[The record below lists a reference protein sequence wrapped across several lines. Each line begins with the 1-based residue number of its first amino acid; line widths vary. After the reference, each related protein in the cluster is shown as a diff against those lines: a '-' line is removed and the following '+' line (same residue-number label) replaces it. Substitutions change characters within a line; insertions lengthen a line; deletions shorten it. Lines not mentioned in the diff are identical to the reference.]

1 MILSGHAIRDAV
13 DRGDIRIE
21 PFDARHLGPNS
32 YDYRL
37 QPELV
42 IIEPGETG
50 EPRRVTIEDAG
61 FTLEPGRLY
70 LGATEELIGSERY
83 AMTLLGRS
91 SLGRLGL
98 YLNITADLGHIGAVS
113 NWTLELKVVQP
124 LVVYPRMRIGQVAF
138 WTAMGTTAAYT
149 GRYLGDRGPVTSRD
163 SALSSPSNGIG
174 PESPPPAKDP
184 SP

>member
-1 MILSGHAIRDAV
+1 MILTGHAIGEAV
-13 DRGDIRIE
+13 RRGDIHIE
-21 PFDARHLGPNS
+21 PFDEACLGPNS

-42 IIEPGETG
+42 ILEHGETAA
-50 EPRRVTIEDAG
+50 PRRVTIPDTG

-70 LGATEELIGSERY
+70 LGATEESIGSDRY

-98 YLNITADLGHIGAVS
+98 YLNITADLGHIGAIS

-124 LVVYPRMRIGQVAF
+124 LIVYPRMRIGQVAF
-138 WTAMGTTAAYT
+138 WTSEGTTNAYN

-163 SALSSPSNGIG
+163 RDLA
-174 PESPPPAKDP
+174 SPPDSPATEDP
-184 SP
+184 DT

>member
-13 DRGDIRIE
+13 ERGDIRIE
-21 PFDARHLGPNS
+21 PFDTASLGPNS

-42 IIEPGETG
+42 IIEPGESAD
-50 EPRRVTIEDAG
+50 PRRVAIDDTG
-61 FTLEPGRLY
+61 FMLEPGRLY

-138 WTAMGTTAAYT
+138 WTASGTTAAYS
-149 GRYLGDRGPVTSRD
+149 GRYLGDRKPVTSRD
-163 SALSSPSNGIG
+163 ESLSAQSTE
-174 PESPPPAKDP
+174 PEPAAPPPAKDP
-184 SP
+184 IP

>member
-1 MILSGHAIRDAV
+1 MILTGHAIRAAV

-21 PFDARHLGPNS
+21 PFDAASLGPNS

-42 IIEPGETG
+42 IIEPGASDDPPRVAIG
-50 EPRRVTIEDAG
+50 EDG

-138 WTAMGTTAAYT
+138 WTASGTPSAYT
-149 GRYLGDRGPVTSRD
+149 GRYLGDRRPVTSRD
-163 SALSSPSNGIG
+163 TGLAAPNGESDPPSAKEQRP
-174 PESPPPAKDP
+174 
-184 SP
+184 

>member
-1 MILSGHAIRDAV
+1 MILTGHAIRDAV

-21 PFDARHLGPNS
+21 PFDEASLGPNS

-42 IIEPGETG
+42 VLEPGETG
-50 EPRRVTIEDAG
+50 EPPRVAIGDGG

-98 YLNITADLGHIGAVS
+98 YLNITADLGHIGALS

-138 WTAMGTTAAYT
+138 WTASGTPAAYT
-149 GRYLGDRGPVTSRD
+149 GRYLGDRRPVTSRD
-163 SALSSPSNGIG
+163 AALGTPPGD
-174 PESPPPAKDP
+174 PESMPDTEPLP
-184 SP
+184 